1 MSLKD
6 EDAIQAKLIRERDE
20 YYLRKKKR
28 KPIISLAKEAE
39 KFINRKTKE
48 KSWQGFSYKII
59 F

>member
-48 KSWQGFSYKII
+48 KT
-59 F
+59 

>member
-28 KPIISLAKEAE
+28 KPIIPLEKEAE

-48 KSWQGFSYKII
+48 KS
-59 F
+59 

>member
-28 KPIISLAKEAE
+28 KPIIPLAKEAK
-39 KFINRKTKE
+39 KFMNRKTKE
-48 KSWQGFSYKII
+48 KT
-59 F
+59 